1 MAEYNY
7 EEIKSLIDKNEK
19 AKMQYESK
27 KNKMLARIDV
37 LVEELEKLELSTD
50 EKKTL
55 ISEMLHVDKGIITKE
70 FLNNELSRL
79 INEFKSNTNEYKK
92 LITKL
97 EEVDF

>member
-50 EKKTL
+50 ENKTL